1 MDSEGHRLP
10 KDKRTLLQTPKSVVV
25 ESKCGGQY
33 YYFGLE
39 TGSLNAV
46 SASSKDCLIF
56 RDEKILIDIN
66 IDGLPLFRS
75 TSMNLWSI
83 LCRIVNSKPFIVAL
97 YYGKSKPSNIYEC
110 MLEFLNE
117 YKQPQL
123 DGIYFGQKKY
133 NVVIR
138 ALICDAPARAFIK
151 GIVNHNGYNAC
162 ERCTV
167 KGVWNGRVIYKNHI
181 VQDLRTDEKFNEMG
195 YKAHQITIS
204 PLISINVK
212 CVQEFSLDYMHL
224 VCLGVV
230 RLHKRFSKTNMWKKA
245 VWKEDLQEEEG
256 VIPSNWIG
264 NKTVYWP
271 PGTKA
276 LNAMKAHQNPEKN
289 WLKILLIKIKFS
301 LGITSIS

>member
-1 MDSEGHRLP
+1 
-10 KDKRTLLQTPKSVVV
+10 
-25 ESKCGGQY
+25 
-33 YYFGLE
+33 
-39 TGSLNAV
+39 
-46 SASSKDCLIF
+46 
-56 RDEKILIDIN
+56 
-66 IDGLPLFRS
+66 
-75 TSMNLWSI
+75 MNLWSI

-224 VCLGVV
+224 VCAAT
-230 RLHKRFSKTNMWKKA
+230 S
-245 VWKEDLQEEEG
+245 
-256 VIPSNWIG
+256 S
-264 NKTVYWP
+264 
-271 PGTKA
+271 
-276 LNAMKAHQNPEKN
+276 
-289 WLKILLIKIKFS
+289 S
-301 LGITSIS
+301 LGILKSFGVIRAFATSKLLVFRILVARYNIDACTYR